1 MKNRHSKLSYKS
13 ELLYR
18 GTKNSLNFSGWGES
32 NEVQKILAIVLT
44 ALCLFAAVGTVAYA
58 ETVSNPDY
66 GVSPAYEYADI
77 ASSRLSISGQT
88 AYCTSETEGDAV
100 SITVEQTLE
109 KHSGW
114 FWIWNSVDGA
124 NWTKTVNL
132 NSISMSNT
140 KSGLSSGTYRLKS
153 VFTLTS
159 SSGKTETITV
169 YSEEKTI

>member
-1 MKNRHSKLSYKS
+1 MYLKR
-13 ELLYR
+13 
-18 GTKNSLNFSGWGES
+18 
-32 NEVQKILAIVLT
+32 ILVSVISAVC
-44 ALCLFAAVGTVAYA
+44 LCAGLGISVSA
-58 ETVSNPDY
+58 ETVSAYLLVDVASPYYDVADQAYSEIEIVGTKAECVSRAY
-66 GVSPAYEYADI
+66 GDQV
-77 ASSRLSISGQT
+77 
-88 AYCTSETEGDAV
+88 V

-109 KHSGW
+109 KYSGW

-169 YSEEKTI
+169 YSEEKKVG

>member
-1 MKNRHSKLSYKS
+1 MKFK
-13 ELLYR
+13 
-18 GTKNSLNFSGWGES
+18 
-32 NEVQKILAIVLT
+32 KILAIVLT
-44 ALCLFAAVGTVAYA
+44 ALCLFAAVGTVACA
-58 ETVSNPDY
+58 DAVSNSDD
-66 GVSPAYEYADI
+66 VISPAYEYADSV
-77 ASSRLSISGQT
+77 SSRLYISEQT
-88 AYCTSETEGDAV
+88 ATCRSDADGCNVV

-169 YSEEKTI
+169 YSDEKTI

>member
-1 MKNRHSKLSYKS
+1 MKFK
-13 ELLYR
+13 
-18 GTKNSLNFSGWGES
+18 
-32 NEVQKILAIVLT
+32 KILAIVLT
-44 ALCLFAAVGTVAYA
+44 ALCLFAAVGTVACA
-58 ETVSNPDY
+58 DAVSNPDD
-66 GVSPAYEYADI
+66 VISPAYEYADSV
-77 ASSRLSISGQT
+77 SSRLYISEQT
-88 AYCTSETEGDAV
+88 ATCRSDADGCNVV

-132 NSISMSNT
+132 NSISMSNS

-169 YSEEKTI
+169 YSEEKKVG

>member
-1 MKNRHSKLSYKS
+1 MKFK
-13 ELLYR
+13 
-18 GTKNSLNFSGWGES
+18 
-32 NEVQKILAIVLT
+32 KILAIVLT
-44 ALCLFAAVGTVAYA
+44 ALCLFAAVGTVACA
-58 ETVSNPDY
+58 DAVSNPDD
-66 GVSPAYEYADI
+66 VISPAYEYADSV
-77 ASSRLSISGQT
+77 SSRIYISEKT
-88 AYCTSETEGDAV
+88 ATCRSDADGCNVV

-169 YSEEKTI
+169 YSDEKKVG

>member
-1 MKNRHSKLSYKS
+1 MYLKR
-13 ELLYR
+13 
-18 GTKNSLNFSGWGES
+18 
-32 NEVQKILAIVLT
+32 ILVSVISAVC
-44 ALCLFAAVGTVAYA
+44 LCAGLGISVSA
-58 ETVSNPDY
+58 ETVSAYLLVDVASPYYDVADQAYSEIEIVGTKAECVSRAY
-66 GVSPAYEYADI
+66 GDQV
-77 ASSRLSISGQT
+77 
-88 AYCTSETEGDAV
+88 V

-169 YSEEKTI
+169 YSDEKKVG

>member
-1 MKNRHSKLSYKS
+1 MKFK
-13 ELLYR
+13 
-18 GTKNSLNFSGWGES
+18 
-32 NEVQKILAIVLT
+32 KILAIVLT
-44 ALCLFAAVGTVAYA
+44 ALCLFAAVGTVACA
-58 ETVSNPDY
+58 DAVSNSDD
-66 GVSPAYEYADI
+66 VISPAYEYADSV
-77 ASSRLSISGQT
+77 SSRLYISEQT
-88 AYCTSETEGDAV
+88 ATCRSDADGCNVV

-169 YSEEKTI
+169 YSDEKKVG

>member
-1 MKNRHSKLSYKS
+1 MKFK
-13 ELLYR
+13 
-18 GTKNSLNFSGWGES
+18 
-32 NEVQKILAIVLT
+32 KILAIVLT
-44 ALCLFAAVGTVAYA
+44 ALCLFAAVGTVACA
-58 ETVSNPDY
+58 DAVSNPDD
-66 GVSPAYEYADI
+66 VISPAYEYADSV
-77 ASSRLSISGQT
+77 SSRLYISEQT
-88 AYCTSETEGDAV
+88 ATCRSDADGCNVV

-169 YSEEKTI
+169 YSDEKKVG

>member
-1 MKNRHSKLSYKS
+1 MKFK
-13 ELLYR
+13 
-18 GTKNSLNFSGWGES
+18 
-32 NEVQKILAIVLT
+32 KILAIVLT
-44 ALCLFAAVGTVAYA
+44 ALCLFAAVGTVACA
-58 ETVSNPDY
+58 DAVSNPDD
-66 GVSPAYEYADI
+66 VISPAYEYADSV
-77 ASSRLSISGQT
+77 SSRLYISEQT
-88 AYCTSETEGDAV
+88 ATCRSDADGCNVV

-169 YSEEKTI
+169 YSEEKKVG

>member
-1 MKNRHSKLSYKS
+1 MKFK
-13 ELLYR
+13 
-18 GTKNSLNFSGWGES
+18 KN
-32 NEVQKILAIVLT
+32 LAIVLT
-44 ALCLFAAVGTVAYA
+44 ALCLFAAVGTVACA
-58 ETVSNPDY
+58 DAVSNPDD
-66 GVSPAYEYADI
+66 VISPAYEYADSV
-77 ASSRLSISGQT
+77 SSRLYISEQT
-88 AYCTSETEGDAV
+88 ATCRSDADGCNVV

-169 YSEEKTI
+169 YSDEKKVG

>member
-1 MKNRHSKLSYKS
+1 MKFK
-13 ELLYR
+13 
-18 GTKNSLNFSGWGES
+18 KN
-32 NEVQKILAIVLT
+32 LAIVLT
-44 ALCLFAAVGTVAYA
+44 ALCLFAAVGTVACA
-58 ETVSNPDY
+58 DAVSNPDD
-66 GVSPAYEYADI
+66 VISPAYEYADSV
-77 ASSRLSISGQT
+77 SSRLYISEQT
-88 AYCTSETEGDAV
+88 ATCRSDADGCNVV

-169 YSEEKTI
+169 YSEEKKVG

>member
-1 MKNRHSKLSYKS
+1 MKLKRTMAMVLSA
-13 ELLYR
+13 
-18 GTKNSLNFSGWGES
+18 F
-32 NEVQKILAIVLT
+32 
-44 ALCLFAAVGTVAYA
+44 CLFTTVGTVACA
-58 ETVSNPDY
+58 DAVSNPDD
-66 GVSPAYEYADI
+66 VISPAYEYADI

-109 KHSGW
+109 KYSGW
-114 FWIWNSVDGA
+114 FWIWNNVDGA

-169 YSEEKTI
+169 YSEEKKVG